1 MTSEDH
7 PEHEV
12 LARWAARKLSR
23 EETFEVGW
31 HLFLCAGCRAK
42 LPEIGPEAEALFD
55 RMFGGRRFTAA
66 PGAYDGV
73 TRAIAEKLRIAGL
86 AIERERAA
94 APTLWAELEK
104 QPPERRALLVENAS
118 RFNTYGLAELLLT
131 ECRRIW
137 PDDPARAEELA
148 ELALTVTYRLERRIH
163 GPALLNDLKAE
174 AWAYIANCRRIRSD
188 LRSVSEAFEIA
199 GAFHARGTGDPGEEA
214 TLLDLKAS
222 YLRDQRRFEE
232 ALAAI
237 DRVIEIHRRTGEAH
251 LEGRAL
257 IKKATV
263 CREMDRLEEAIVLL
277 HEAAAKVDAE
287 REPRVL
293 LCLKNNLAL
302 FLGEAGNPL
311 EARKML
317 REVRRLAVQTGTP
330 VDRLRLLWTEG
341 LISRRLHQDSMAE
354 AALQRTMDGFVEAG
368 SGYDAALVA
377 LDLAELY
384 LATERFGEARELA
397 ARMLRI
403 FASRD
408 VHREAL
414 AALAVLHQAIE
425 RDAASVAL
433 VQEVARYLQLARR
446 NPALRFEPER

>member
-1 MTSEDH
+1 MSDDH
-7 PEHEV
+7 PERET

-31 HLFLCAGCRAK
+31 HLFLCADCRAA
-42 LPEIGPEAEALFD
+42 LPEVGPQAEALFD
-55 RMFGGRRFTAA
+55 KMFGGRRFTAA
-66 PGAYDGV
+66 PGAYEGV
-73 TRAIAEKLRIAGL
+73 TRAVADKLRATGL

-94 APTLWAELEK
+94 APTLWSELEE
-104 QPPERRALLVENAS
+104 QPPARRALLVENAS
-118 RFNTYGLAELLLT
+118 RFHNYGLAELLLD
-131 ECRRIW
+131 ECRRAW
-137 PDDPARAEELA
+137 SEDPAHAEELA
-148 ELALTVTYRLERRIH
+148 ELALAVTYRLERRIH

-174 AWAYIANCRRIRSD
+174 AWACIANCRRIRSD

-199 GAFHARGTGDPGEEA
+199 DGFHARGTGDPSEEA

-222 YLRDQRRFEE
+222 FLRDQRRFEE

-237 DRVIEIHRRTGEAH
+237 DRVIGIYRETGEAH
-251 LEGRAL
+251 QEGRAL
-257 IKKATV
+257 IKKATAY
-263 CREMDRLEEAIVLL
+263 RALDRLEDAIALL
-277 HEAAAKVDAE
+277 HEAAAKIDAE

-302 FLGEAGNPL
+302 YLGEAGNPL

-317 REVRRLAVQTGTP
+317 REIRRLAIQSGTP
-330 VDRLRLLWTEG
+330 FDRLRLLWTEG
-341 LISRRLHQDSMAE
+341 LISRRLGQDSMAE

-368 SGYDAALVA
+368 MGYDAALAA

-384 LATERFGEARELA
+384 LAGERFGEARELA
-397 ARMLRI
+397 ARMLRV
-403 FASRD
+403 FAYRD

-414 AALAVLHQAIE
+414 AALAILHQAIE
-425 RDAASVAL
+425 RDAATVAL
-433 VQEVARYLQLARR
+433 VREVARHLQLARR

>member
-1 MTSEDH
+1 MSENHLDR
-7 PEHEV
+7 ET

-23 EETFEVGW
+23 EETFETGW
-31 HLFLCAGCRAK
+31 HLFLCPECRAK
-42 LPEIGPEAEALFD
+42 LPEIGPEAEVLFD
-55 RMFGGRRFTAA
+55 RMFAGRRFTVP
-66 PGAYDGV
+66 PGAYEHV
-73 TRAIAEKLRIAGL
+73 TESVAEKLRIAGL
-86 AIERERAA
+86 AIERERAD
-94 APTLWAELEK
+94 APTLWAELES
-104 QPPERRALLVENAS
+104 QPPARRTLLVENAS
-118 RFNTYGLAELLLT
+118 RFQTYGLTELLLG

-137 PDDPARAEELA
+137 SEDPARAEELA
-148 ELALTVTYRLERRIH
+148 ELALAVTYRLERRIH

-174 AWAYIANCRRIRSD
+174 AWAYVANCRRIRSD

-199 GAFHARGTGDPGEEA
+199 DEFHSRGTGDPSEEA

-232 ALAAI
+232 AIAAI

-251 LEGRAL
+251 QEGRAL
-257 IKKATV
+257 IKKAMV
-263 CREMDRLEEAIVLL
+263 FREMDRLEEAIGLL
-277 HEAAAKVDAE
+277 HDAATKIDAE

-293 LCLKNNLAL
+293 LCLKNNLAAIL
-302 FLGEAGNPL
+302 SEADDPL

-341 LISRRLHQDSMAE
+341 LVSRRLHQDSMAE
-354 AALQRTMDGFVEAG
+354 AALKRSMDGFVEAG
-368 SGYDAALVA
+368 IGYDAALVA

-414 AALAVLHQAIE
+414 AALAVLQQAIE

-433 VQEVARYLQLARR
+433 VQEIARYLHHARR